1 MAEGAVG
8 LVETLAALRAELA
21 RAVDEAAGEEVQFPV
36 DSVQVAFQVGVTADR
51 QAQGGLRFWVVELGG
66 QAGWARESVQ
76 TVTVSLGVP
85 VDRHGRPIKVAR
97 WLDGKP

>member
-8 LVETLAALRAELA
+8 LVEAVAALRAELA
-21 RAVDEAAGEEVQFPV
+21 RAVDEAAEAEVQFPV
-36 DSVQVAFQVGVTADR
+36 ESVELAFQVGVTADR

-76 TVTVSLGVP
+76 TVSVSLGAP
-85 VDRHGRPIKVAR
+85 VDRHGHPIKVGR
-97 WLDGKP
+97 GLDGKP